1 MLIKIIKAAQWKIA
15 QMIEIRWWQN
25 YLDGKTK
32 EEYLV
37 WKRDYW
43 TTFLEKTGVFIKENS
58 KILDLGCGPAGIFI
72 IFEKN
77 KVIALDPLLEE
88 YEKKLPHF
96 KKSDYPNVEFLTQ
109 PLEDFSPEK
118 QGTADVV
125 FCINAINH
133 VKDLSHSFD
142 ILVDSVSPNGDLV
155 VSIDVHNYSF
165 FKYLFRYFGFD
176 ALHPHQYDLGEYEQ
190 MLTSRNCKIINKI
203 CYKKEFFFDYYVLVL
218 KK

>member
-25 YLDGKTK
+25 YLQGKTK

-43 TTFLEKTGVFIKENS
+43 TTFLEKTGIIISENS

-77 KVIALDPLLEE
+77 KVTALDPLLDD
-88 YEKKLPHF
+88 YEKKLTHF
-96 KKSDYPNVEFLTQ
+96 KKSDYKNVEFLTQ

-133 VKDLSHSFD
+133 VKDLAHSFD
-142 ILVDSVSPNGDLV
+142 ILVQSTAPKGDLV

-176 ALHPHQYDLGEYEQ
+176 ALHPHQYDLEEYEK
-190 MLTSRNCKIINKI
+190 MLTQRNCQIIKKI